1 MTSRKPDAAIMN
13 NLWEVLEN
21 DVMGQSGHETVTSS
35 SRRGGKRGS
44 AAAGNHGIQ
53 KRQKPKSALIDIK
66 KKPDTS
72 YTRLNKQISTAKNKK
87 LVEEAIEY
95 EREMKSRNKEA
106 NNWR

>member
-13 NLWEVLEN
+13 NLWEILEN
-21 DVMGQSGHETVTSS
+21 DVMGQSGRETM
-35 SRRGGKRGS
+35 KRGS
-44 AAAGNHGIQ
+44 ATTAG
-53 KRQKPKSALIDIK
+53 KVSKKKQKPKSALINVK

-106 NNWR
+106 NSWR